1 MPKLPF
7 PSMNRRPYLIYIM
20 RSTANEVM
28 LHIAEFSI
36 NSEIYLFQSF
46 NNAYNLSINIFL
58 GSNRWIVVAS
68 SLQGIMNARNN
79 KESNVAIRIPLT
91 GIVALLQMGS
101 RRMNDLSKRR
111 SFLADSGVRSKVVGC

>member
-1 MPKLPF
+1 M
-7 PSMNRRPYLIYIM
+7 Y
-20 RSTANEVM
+20 
-28 LHIAEFSI
+28 
-36 NSEIYLFQSF
+36 IYLF
-46 NNAYNLSINIFL
+46 

-68 SLQGIMNARNN
+68 SLHGMMNARNN